1 MGAWQA
7 ERPGARDPLTCP
19 PNPGSV
25 WEACLNTH
33 SSSYLLHATVDKGA
47 LARPGGPVHH
57 NTLSELRFLILTH
70 VVRAVQGV
78 QEPCGCRGARK
89 NLGGAEAHGGGGG
102 WGRWVGDEVGNAGPG
117 SSSVCH
123 EAQVLLSQLDHEF
136 SGPGGGSMRNGGQVP
151 SPSLTCKL
159 QILMLGEEGLS

>member
-89 NLGGAEAHGGGGG
+89 SLGGAEAHGGDGG
-102 WGRWVGDEVGNAGPG
+102 WGGRVMRLGTLVQGPAQCAIRHRSCFPNWTV
-117 SSSVCH
+117 SSQGLEDDPCEMGV
-123 EAQVLLSQLDHEF
+123 
-136 SGPGGGSMRNGGQVP
+136 R
-151 SPSLTCKL
+151 SPPPALPANCRS
-159 QILMLGEEGLS
+159 